1 MSNLE
6 TRLLA
11 AHVVGDKPAL
21 VTLYEEA
28 ATTAETDQAQ
38 GFFLTQAYVYAL
50 ETDHPKAVKL
60 RQRLKSTGRES

>member
-1 MSNLE
+1 MNGLE

-11 AHVVGDKPAL
+11 AHAAGDKSAL

-28 ATTAETDQAQ
+28 AAGAETPEAQ

-50 ETDHPKAVKL
+50 EIGHAKASTL
-60 RQRLKSTGRES
+60 HQRLKASGREA